1 MSRSVPWP
9 VVVLVAVSLWPILE
23 SVPPQ
28 DASFLAA
35 NEPDAAAQQR
45 IESALDATA
54 EVEFHETPLS
64 EVVGF
69 LRETYKIPVVIN
81 NRALDDVGL
90 GTETPVTMSL
100 RGISLRSLLHLMLKE
115 LDLTYVIRNQVLMI
129 TTPEEAESR
138 LASRVYPVSD
148 LAIDVPPPLVVG
160 SLPSR
165 FDTVKNLLQEIVAP
179 DSWDYVGGSSQ
190 C

>member
-1 MSRSVPWP
+1 MNRMPRPSR
-9 VVVLVAVSLWPILE
+9 E
-23 SVPPQ
+23 SVGM
-28 DASFLAA
+28 
-35 NEPDAAAQQR
+35 
-45 IESALDATA
+45 DATA

-100 RGISLRSLLHLMLKE
+100 RGSRCDRYCIS
-115 LDLTYVIRNQVLMI
+115 
-129 TTPEEAESR
+129 
-138 LASRVYPVSD
+138 
-148 LAIDVPPPLVVG
+148 
-160 SLPSR
+160 
-165 FDTVKNLLQEIVAP
+165 
-179 DSWDYVGGSSQ
+179 